1 MGILSFFVVLGCGAV
16 LAVWLGKKMAGWK
29 RLLLWA
35 GTSTFAIG
43 AVTILAVVFLPRTT
57 FGELGHGDGMG
68 LIGLMLFGA
77 IGMAAGLLLLLI
89 LTVIFIVG
97 HRRRAKLSEE

>member
-1 MGILSFFVVLGCGAV
+1 MGILAFFVALGCVALLG
-16 LAVWLGKKMAGWK
+16 VWLGKTMTGRK
-29 RLLLWA
+29 RLLLWVGA
-35 GTSTFAIG
+35 STVAIG

-89 LTVIFIVG
+89 LTVIFVVG